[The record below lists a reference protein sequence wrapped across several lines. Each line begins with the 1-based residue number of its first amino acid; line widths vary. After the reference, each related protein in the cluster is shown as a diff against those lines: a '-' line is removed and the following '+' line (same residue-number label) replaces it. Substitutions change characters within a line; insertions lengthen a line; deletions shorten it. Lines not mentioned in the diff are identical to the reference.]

1 MKSLI
6 WFFVALMTAGM
17 LPFDFAVASDDVY
30 KCHSQGIRSC
40 KANSVSEYQYD
51 QCAQQ
56 VRDICT
62 NSSSGSSSSSRS
74 GITGANSSTSDVP
87 AWAWALALFTG
98 FLFLS
103 LFNQAGGTQ
112 TGESNVKQT
121 PVKSNTPRRNARKRK
136 DTPDSND
143 SASYRF
149 GGRTPE
155 FVVKRDYPADCIVC
169 GTNTRRLS
177 EKGKCVECINL

>member
-17 LPFDFAVASDDVY
+17 LPFDSAVASDDVY

-62 NSSSGSSSSSRS
+62 NSASGSSSSSRS
-74 GITGANSSTSDVP
+74 GITGASSSTSDIPV
-87 AWAWALALFTG
+87 WAWVLALLTG

-103 LFNQAGGTQ
+103 LFNQAG
-112 TGESNVKQT
+112 
-121 PVKSNTPRRNARKRK
+121 NTPTGVKPKARRYRNA
-136 DTPDSND
+136 PNHHS
-143 SASYRF
+143 SYGAS
-149 GGRTPE
+149 GRTPE